1 MLPNQP
7 DYYGCEAST
16 VQIFTIVC
24 VIITQKQWAAY
35 KRDNDDLR
43 KICAWLNKHNPFD
56 CNNLLRSL
64 SSGLTATG
72 KDNINSDNG
81 ESVVKNIHVG
91 LGNVCVENAKIW
103 RRIWH

>member
-24 VIITQKQWAAY
+24 VVITQKQWAAY

-43 KICAWLNKHNPFD
+43 KTCAWLNKHNPFD

-64 SSGLTATG
+64 SSGLTAAG
-72 KDNINSDNG
+72 NENINCDNG
-81 ESVVKNIHVG
+81 ESVGKNIHAG
-91 LGNVCVENAKIW
+91 LDNECVENAKIW